1 VREVVVLSGKG
12 GSGKTSLVGVFAAL
26 AEKKVLCDADV
37 DASDLHLLLDPTVS
51 LREDFQ
57 SGHTAI
63 IDPDKCVQCGQC
75 RELCQWNAISEDFVV
90 DSLECEGCG
99 VCYHLCPEQAVL
111 FPVNTCG
118 EWYISE
124 TRFGSLVHARLKAA
138 EENSGKLVAHVRQ
151 QARSLAEKKGLD
163 LIITDGPPGIGCPV
177 IASMGGA
184 TAVVI
189 VTEPTVSGAHD
200 MERVLKLVGH
210 FKIPALVLINKAD
223 LNPEVADKIE
233 REVSKTAVQFL
244 GRVPFDRAFTEAM
257 VRGETLVE
265 YDSGPLKTIL
275 VDIWEDLHRYI
286 LSLPSS

>member
-1 VREVVVLSGKG
+1 MREVVVLSGKG

-26 AEKKVLCDADV
+26 AEQKVLCDADV
-37 DASDLHLLLDPTVS
+37 DASDLHLILDPDVLS
-51 LREDFQ
+51 REDFQ
-57 SGHTAI
+57 SGHSAV

-75 RELCQWNAISEDFVV
+75 RELCQWEAISEDFVV

-99 VCYHLCPEQAVL
+99 VCYYLCPEQAVL

-124 TRFGSLVHARLKAA
+124 TRFGPLVHARLKAA

-151 QARSLAEKKGLD
+151 QARTLAEEKGLD

-200 MERVLKLVGH
+200 MGRVLSLVDH

-223 LNPEVADKIE
+223 LNPDMADKIE
-233 REVSKTAVQFL
+233 REVSKTNVKFL
-244 GRVPFDRAFTEAM
+244 GRVPFDSAFTEAM
-257 VRGETLVE
+257 VKGETLVE
-265 YDSGPLKTIL
+265 YDGAGLKDVL
-275 VDIWEDLHRYI
+275 VEIWADLHTYL
-286 LSLPSS
+286 LSLPAS